1 MRNVLIASLV
11 AAGIGLL
18 AGSSGMAA
26 PVSNAGLKNATPPLT
41 EQMQQVGWRGHRC
54 HVRWRS
60 WWRHC

>member
-1 MRNVLIASLV
+1 MRKVLIASLV
-11 AAGIGLL
+11 AAGVGLL

-26 PVSNAGLKNATPPLT
+26 PASNAALKNATPLA
-41 EQMQQVGWRGHRC
+41 EQMQQVGWHGHRC